1 MILFFLKEYIA
12 QESGC
17 AANDLFVT
25 FCGTILNTEQTIE
38 ELDLVPGTVI
48 DANMKISGG
57 KIHGRINHAGKVKN
71 LTPKVREIYSLL

>member
-1 MILFFLKEYIA
+1 MKEYIA

-57 KIHGRINHAGKVKN
+57 KIHGLMSQAGKVKRQ
-71 LTPKVREIYSLL
+71 TPKVREIYSLL